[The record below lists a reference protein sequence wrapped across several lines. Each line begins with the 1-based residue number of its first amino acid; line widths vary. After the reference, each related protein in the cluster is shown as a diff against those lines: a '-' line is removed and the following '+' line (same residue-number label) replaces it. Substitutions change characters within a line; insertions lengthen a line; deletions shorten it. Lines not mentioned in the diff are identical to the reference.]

1 MPREIERRVLAGTL
15 ELRAAGGKKTL
26 VGYAAMYDSL
36 SQDLGGFL
44 EIIRAG
50 AFDRALAEGQVV
62 MARYE
67 HETNK
72 LLGKTSSGTLRVSSD
87 AKGLRYECDLPDTQA
102 GRDVLALAERG
113 DVSGSSFAF
122 MLPNEAAQRWT
133 TTPDGYPLRELL
145 DLDLIDVAPTA
156 NPAYPET
163 TVSARALEK
172 AKEIV
177 MKPTE
182 IDAIALRTKALA
194 RVMSRRTTEQREQ
207 SYEDAMNAIYAGLY
221 SLLGSP
227 WATDESWWT
236 IEATFADRV
245 IVCMFRG
252 ARKLYMYPMTIGVDG
267 VPRFGLPVEVE
278 EQYVPVAPA
287 AGENAA
293 PPVEEPRSEP
303 EGEDEE
309 DDETARL
316 RAAFTA

>member
-1 MPREIERRVLAGTL
+1 MPREIERRVLAGAL

-26 VGYAAMYDSL
+26 VGYAALYDSE
-36 SQDLGGFL
+36 SHDLGGFI

-50 AFDRALAEGQVV
+50 AFDRALSEGQVV

-72 LLGKTSSGTLRVSSD
+72 LLGKTTSGTLRVSSD
-87 AKGLRYECDLPDTQA
+87 AKGLRYEVDLPDTQA

-122 MLPNEAAQRWT
+122 MIPNEQAQRWT
-133 TTPDGYPLRELL
+133 KTADGYPLRELL

-182 IDAIALRTKALA
+182 NEAVTLRTKALA
-194 RVMSRRTTEQREQ
+194 RVMARRTPEQREQ
-207 SYEDAMNAIYAGLY
+207 SYEDRMNAIYAGLL

-227 WATDESWWT
+227 WATDDSWWCV
-236 IEATFADRV
+236 EATFEDRV
-245 IVCMFRG
+245 VIEMFRG
-252 ARKLYMYPMTIGVDG
+252 ARKLFMYPMVMGVDG
-267 VPRFGLPVEVE
+267 VPRFGAPVEVQ
-278 EQYVPVAPA
+278 EQYVPATPDT
-287 AGENAA
+287 GENAA
-293 PPVEEPRSEP
+293 PPAEEPRSEP
-303 EGEDEE
+303 EEESNEDE
-309 DDETARL
+309 RL
-316 RAAFTA
+316 RATFAV